1 MSYKK
6 LERKPAPAIKD
17 QMYRKLLYGAEIQK
31 CLKDRWIEW
40 IYVDEFTVNIR
51 HHQFRGWA
59 KKGIK
64 GWVKIGKSDFAMPFI
79 CDLSEKKIYGILG
92 VEGSITSDI
101 IKHYITE
108 LVLNRKWDPDMSS
121 SPFVIIW
128 DNAKV
133 HSNKLIED
141 FLVKSKLRAIS
152 IPQYTLVL
160 NPWENLINAIK
171 AKIKIMHS
179 EGM

>member
-1 MSYKK
+1 MS
-6 LERKPAPAIKD
+6 
-17 QMYRKLLYGAEIQK
+17 
-31 CLKDRWIEW
+31 
-40 IYVDEFTVNIR
+40 
-51 HHQFRGWA
+51 
-59 KKGIK
+59 
-64 GWVKIGKSDFAMPFI
+64 FI

-152 IPQYTLVL
+152 IPQYTPVL
-160 NPWENLINAIK
+160 NPREKLINSIK